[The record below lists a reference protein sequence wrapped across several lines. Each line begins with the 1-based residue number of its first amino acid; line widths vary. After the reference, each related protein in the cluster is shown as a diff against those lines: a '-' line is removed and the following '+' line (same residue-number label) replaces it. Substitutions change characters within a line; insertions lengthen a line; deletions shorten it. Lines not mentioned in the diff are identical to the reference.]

1 MNKQIR
7 DGIAQ
12 TRLEKVLKD
21 TRKSFMYVGF
31 FSFFV
36 NILMLVPSIYMLQVY
51 DRVMAS
57 RSIETLVLLTII
69 VTFLFATMGVL
80 EVIRSRILVRI
91 GNKMDIALNGYLFDV
106 IFNQARLN
114 PAAASSMPITDL
126 IKIRQYMTGNGV
138 FALFDS
144 PWFPVYLFVM
154 YIFSPWFAIFTI
166 FAALVIMTI
175 TIINEKTTK
184 KDLAGANKMNNI
196 SMQFLNRNLQNA
208 EVIHAMG
215 MNENIK
221 EKWLEKHHSFL
232 SAQASAS
239 DKAGKWANMSKTLRQ
254 LFQSL
259 TYGIGAYL
267 AIAGLISPGVIIA
280 GAVLMGRAL
289 QPLDL
294 LTNSWKGFADAKE
307 AYKRLNALLKEIP
320 ELPETM
326 QLPAPKGEIRVE
338 NIVVAP
344 PNSKAATLK
353 GINMLIPQG
362 STVGI
367 IGPSASGKS
376 TFARAVLGLWPLM
389 AGKVRLDGADI
400 HQWDSID
407 LGQYIGY
414 LPQDIEL
421 FEGTISENISRFT
434 EVDAD
439 SVVEAAKIAGVHN
452 MILNLPNGYD
462 TVVGAGGSTLSGGQ
476 RQRIGLARALYKKPP
491 VIVLDEPNSNLDEEG
506 EKALLNAILTM
517 KQNGSTII
525 LITHRPN
532 ILAAVDNLAVFAQGT
547 LTMYGPKN
555 EVLAKLN
562 QNAQQGQKMQT
573 QQQKAQTQ
581 TAAPVVK
588 MTKPGEN

>member
-1 MNKQIR
+1 MNKQTKGAI
-7 DGIAQ
+7 GQ
-12 TRLEKVLKD
+12 TKLEKVLKE
-21 TRKSFMYVGF
+21 TKKSFIYVGF
-31 FSFFV
+31 FSFFI
-36 NILMLVPSIYMLQVY
+36 NLLMLVPSLYMLQVY

-57 RSIETLVLLTII
+57 RSIETLILLTII
-69 VTFLFATMGVL
+69 VAFLFLTMGIL

-91 GNKMDIALNGYLFDV
+91 GNKIDIALNGYLFDV
-106 IFNQARLN
+106 IFNQARLD
-114 PAAASSMPITDL
+114 PAHASSMPITDL

-138 FALFDS
+138 FAFFDS
-144 PWFPVYLFVM
+144 PWFPIYLFVM
-154 YIFSPWFAIFTI
+154 YLFSPWFAAFTV

-184 KDLAGANKMNNI
+184 KDLVDANKMNNLA
-196 SMQFLNRNLQNA
+196 MQYLNKNLQNA
-208 EVIHAMG
+208 EVVHAMG

-221 EKWLEKHHSFL
+221 NRWLEKHHTFL
-232 SAQASAS
+232 QIQSTAS

-267 AIAGLISPGVIIA
+267 AIKGLISPGVIIA

-307 AYKRLNALLKEIP
+307 AYKRLNNLLKEVP

-344 PNSKAATLK
+344 PGSKTATLK
-353 GINMLIPQG
+353 GVTMMIPQG
-362 STVGI
+362 TAVGI

-376 TFARAVLGLWPLM
+376 TFARAILGVWPLV

-400 HQWDSID
+400 HQWDSVD
-407 LGQYIGY
+407 LGKYLGY

-421 FEGTISENISRFT
+421 FEGSISENISRFT
-434 EVDAD
+434 EVDAQ
-439 SVVEAAKIAGVHN
+439 SVVEAAKIAGVHQ
-452 MILNLPNGYD
+452 MILSLPNGYD
-462 TVVGAGGSTLSGGQ
+462 TIVGAGGSTLSGGQ

-491 VIVLDEPNSNLDEEG
+491 VIVLDEPNSNLDEDG
-506 EKALLNAILTM
+506 ERALLNAILQM

-547 LTMYGPKN
+547 LTMYGAKN
-555 EVLAKLN
+555 DVLAKLN
-562 QNAQQGQKMQT
+562 QNAKQKQKQQ
-573 QQQKAQTQ
+573 AQPKQ
-581 TAAPVVK
+581 AAPVVK
-588 MTKPGEN
+588 MTKPGETS

>member
-1 MNKQIR
+1 MNKQTKGAI
-7 DGIAQ
+7 GQ
-12 TRLEKVLKD
+12 TKLEKVLKE
-21 TRKSFMYVGF
+21 TKKSFIYVGF
-31 FSFFV
+31 FSFFI
-36 NILMLVPSIYMLQVY
+36 NLLMLVPSLYMLQVY

-57 RSIETLVLLTII
+57 RSIETLILLTII
-69 VTFLFATMGVL
+69 VAFLFLTMGIL

-91 GNKMDIALNGYLFDV
+91 GNKIDIALNGYLFDV
-106 IFNQARLN
+106 IFNQARLD
-114 PAAASSMPITDL
+114 PAHASSMPITDL

-138 FALFDS
+138 FAFFDS
-144 PWFPVYLFVM
+144 PWFPIYLFVM
-154 YIFSPWFAIFTI
+154 YLFSPWFAAFTV

-184 KDLAGANKMNNI
+184 KDLIDANKMNNLA
-196 SMQFLNRNLQNA
+196 MQYLNKNLQNA
-208 EVIHAMG
+208 EVVHAMG

-221 EKWLEKHHSFL
+221 NRWLEKHHTFL
-232 SAQASAS
+232 QIQSTAS

-267 AIAGLISPGVIIA
+267 AIKGLISPGVIIA

-307 AYKRLNALLKEIP
+307 AYKRLNNLLKEVP

-344 PNSKAATLK
+344 PGSKTATLK
-353 GINMLIPQG
+353 GVTMMIPQG
-362 STVGI
+362 TAVGI

-376 TFARAVLGLWPLM
+376 TFARAILGVWPLV

-400 HQWDSID
+400 HQWDSVD
-407 LGQYIGY
+407 LGKYLGY

-421 FEGTISENISRFT
+421 FEGSISENISRFT
-434 EVDAD
+434 EVDAQ
-439 SVVEAAKIAGVHN
+439 SVVEAAKIAGVHQ
-452 MILNLPNGYD
+452 MILSLPNGYD
-462 TVVGAGGSTLSGGQ
+462 TIVGAGGSTLSGGQ

-491 VIVLDEPNSNLDEEG
+491 VIVLDEPNSNLDEDG
-506 EKALLNAILTM
+506 ERALLNAILQM

-547 LTMYGPKN
+547 LTMYGAKN
-555 EVLAKLN
+555 DVLAKLN
-562 QNAQQGQKMQT
+562 QNAKQKQKQQ
-573 QQQKAQTQ
+573 AQPKQ
-581 TAAPVVK
+581 AAPVVK
-588 MTKPGEN
+588 MTKPGETS

>member
-1 MNKQIR
+1 MKRQTGRTIE
-7 DGIAQ
+7 Q

-21 TRKSFMYVGF
+21 TKKSFMYVGF
-31 FSFFV
+31 FSFFL

-57 RSIETLVLLTII
+57 RSIETLILLTII
-69 VTFLFATMGVL
+69 VTFLFATMGTL

-114 PAAASSMPITDL
+114 PAGASSMPVTDL

-154 YIFSPWFAIFTI
+154 YLFSPWFAAFTV
-166 FAALVIMTI
+166 FAAIVIMTI

-196 SMQFLNRNLQNA
+196 SMQYLNRNLQNA

-221 EKWLEKHHSFL
+221 NKWLEKHHSFL

-239 DKAGKWANMSKTLRQ
+239 DKAGRWANLSKTLRQ

-267 AIAGLISPGVIIA
+267 AIKGLISPGVIIA

-307 AYKRLNALLKEIP
+307 AYKRLNNLLQQIP
-320 ELPETM
+320 KLPETM
-326 QLPAPKGEIRVE
+326 ELPAPQGEIKVE

-353 GINMLIPQG
+353 GISMLIPKG
-362 STVGI
+362 SAVGI
-367 IGPSASGKS
+367 VGPSASGKS
-376 TFARAVLGLWPLM
+376 TFARAILGLWPLM
-389 AGKVRLDGADI
+389 GGKVRLDGADI
-400 HQWDSID
+400 HQWNSID
-407 LGQYIGY
+407 LGKHIGY

-421 FEGTISENISRFT
+421 FEGTVSENISRFR
-434 EVDAD
+434 EVNAE

-452 MILNLPNGYD
+452 MILSLPNGYD
-462 TVVGAGGSTLSGGQ
+462 TIVGAGGSTLSGGQ
-476 RQRIGLARALYKKPP
+476 RQRVGLARALYEKPP
-491 VIVLDEPNSNLDEEG
+491 MIVLDEPNSNLDDEG
-506 EKALLNAILTM
+506 EKALLSAIVTM

-525 LITHRPN
+525 VITHRPN

-547 LTMYGPKN
+547 LSMYGPKN
-555 EVLAKLN
+555 DVLAKLN
-562 QNAQQGQKMQT
+562 QNAQAAQAK
-573 QQQKAQTQ
+573 QQQQQPTRA
-581 TAAPVVK
+581 AAPIAK
-588 MTKPGEN
+588 MTKPGENS

>member
-1 MNKQIR
+1 MSKQI
-7 DGIAQ
+7 GQ
-12 TRLEKVLKD
+12 TKLEKVLKD
-21 TRKSFMYVGF
+21 TKKSFIYVGV
-31 FSFFV
+31 FSFFI
-36 NILMLVPSIYMLQVY
+36 NILMLVPSLYMLQVY

-57 RSIETLVLLTII
+57 RSIETLILLTII
-69 VTFLFATMGVL
+69 VVFLFATMGTL
-80 EVIRSRILVRI
+80 EVVRSRILVRI
-91 GNKMDIALNGYLFDV
+91 GNKMDMALNNYLFDV

-114 PAAASSMPITDL
+114 PSGVSSTPITDL

-138 FALFDS
+138 FAFFDS

-154 YIFSPWFAIFTI
+154 YLFSPWFAAFTI
-166 FAALVIMTI
+166 FAAMVTMSI

-184 KDLAGANKMNNI
+184 KDLADANKQNNI
-196 SMQFLNRNLQNA
+196 SMQYLNKNLHNA

-221 EKWLEKHHSFL
+221 NKWLEKYHSFL
-232 SAQASAS
+232 STQSKAS
-239 DKAGKWANMSKTLRQ
+239 DKAGRWANLSKTLRQ

-267 AIAGLISPGVIIA
+267 AINGLISPGVIIA

-307 AYKRLNALLKEIP
+307 AYKRLNNLLKHIP

-338 NIVVAP
+338 NIVVVP
-344 PNSKAATLK
+344 PNAKKPTLK
-353 GINMLIPQG
+353 NINMFIPKG
-362 STVGI
+362 SVVGI

-376 TFARAVLGLWPLM
+376 TFARAILGLWPLVN
-389 AGKVRLDGADI
+389 GTVRLDGADI

-407 LGQYIGY
+407 LGKYIGY

-421 FEGTISENISRFT
+421 FEGSISENISRFT

-439 SVVEAAKIAGVHN
+439 SVVEAAQIAGVHQ
-452 MILNLPNGYD
+452 MILSLPNGYD
-462 TVVGAGGSTLSGGQ
+462 TIVGAGGSTLSGGQ
-476 RQRIGLARALYKKPP
+476 RQRIGLARAMYKKPP
-491 VIVLDEPNSNLDEEG
+491 VIVLDEPNSNLDDEG
-506 EKALLNAILTM
+506 ERALLNAILTM
-517 KQNGSTII
+517 KQNGSTVI
-525 LITHRPN
+525 LITHRSS
-532 ILAAVDNLAVFAQGT
+532 ILAAVDNLAVFANGT
-547 LTMYGPKN
+547 LSMYGPKN
-555 EVLAKLN
+555 EVLERLNPQAKKL
-562 QNAQQGQKMQT
+562 T
-573 QQQKAQTQ
+573 T

-588 MTKPGEN
+588 MTKPGEK

>member
-1 MNKQIR
+1 MNKQLR
-7 DGIAQ
+7 HGIGQ

-21 TRKSFMYVGF
+21 TKKSFMYVGF

-69 VTFLFATMGVL
+69 IVFLFITMGTL

-91 GNKMDIALNGYLFDV
+91 GNKMDVALNGYLFDV

-154 YIFSPWFAIFTI
+154 YIFSPWFAAFTI

-196 SMQFLNRNLQNA
+196 SMQYLNRNLQNA

-221 EKWLEKHHSFL
+221 NQWLQKHHGFL
-232 SAQASAS
+232 SAQAGAS
-239 DKAGKWANMSKTLRQ
+239 DKAGRWANMSKTLRQ

-267 AIAGLISPGVIIA
+267 AIEGLISPGVIIA

-294 LTNSWKGFADAKE
+294 LTNLS
-307 AYKRLNALLKEIP
+307 
-320 ELPETM
+320 
-326 QLPAPKGEIRVE
+326 
-338 NIVVAP
+338 
-344 PNSKAATLK
+344 
-353 GINMLIPQG
+353 LIH
-362 STVGI
+362 I
-367 IGPSASGKS
+367 
-376 TFARAVLGLWPLM
+376 
-389 AGKVRLDGADI
+389 
-400 HQWDSID
+400 
-407 LGQYIGY
+407 
-414 LPQDIEL
+414 
-421 FEGTISENISRFT
+421 
-434 EVDAD
+434 
-439 SVVEAAKIAGVHN
+439 
-452 MILNLPNGYD
+452 
-462 TVVGAGGSTLSGGQ
+462 
-476 RQRIGLARALYKKPP
+476 
-491 VIVLDEPNSNLDEEG
+491 
-506 EKALLNAILTM
+506 
-517 KQNGSTII
+517 
-525 LITHRPN
+525 
-532 ILAAVDNLAVFAQGT
+532 
-547 LTMYGPKN
+547 
-555 EVLAKLN
+555 
-562 QNAQQGQKMQT
+562 
-573 QQQKAQTQ
+573 
-581 TAAPVVK
+581 
-588 MTKPGEN
+588 

>member
-1 MNKQIR
+1 MNKQTR
-7 DGIAQ
+7 HGIEQ
-12 TRLEKVLKD
+12 TRLEKVLKE

-31 FSFFV
+31 FSFFI

-57 RSIETLVLLTII
+57 KSIETLVLLTII
-69 VTFLFATMGVL
+69 VTFLFFTMGIL

-114 PAAASSMPITDL
+114 PAGASSMPITDL

-154 YIFSPWFAIFTI
+154 YIFSPWFAAFTI

-175 TIINEKTTK
+175 TIINEKKTK
-184 KDLAGANKMNNI
+184 KDLAGANKMNNV
-196 SMQFLNRNLQNA
+196 SMQYLNRNLQNA

-221 EKWLEKHHSFL
+221 NQWLKKHHGFL
-232 SAQASAS
+232 SAQSSAS
-239 DKAGKWANMSKTLRQ
+239 DEAGRWANMSKTLRQ

-267 AIAGLISPGVIIA
+267 AIEGLISPGVIIA

-344 PNSKAATLK
+344 PNSKVPTLK

-362 STVGI
+362 YTVGI

-389 AGKVRLDGADI
+389 GGKVRLDGADI
-400 HQWDSID
+400 HQWDPID
-407 LGQYIGY
+407 LGKYIGY

-434 EVDAD
+434 KVDAD
-439 SVVEAAKIAGVHN
+439 SVVEAAKIAGVHT
-452 MILNLPNGYD
+452 MVLSLPNGYD

-532 ILAAVDNLAVFAQGT
+532 ILAAVDNLAVFSQGT
-547 LTMYGPKN
+547 LTMYGSKN
-555 EVLAKLN
+555 DVLAKLN
-562 QNAQQGQKMQT
+562 QNAQA
-573 QQQKAQTQ
+573 QQPKSQPK